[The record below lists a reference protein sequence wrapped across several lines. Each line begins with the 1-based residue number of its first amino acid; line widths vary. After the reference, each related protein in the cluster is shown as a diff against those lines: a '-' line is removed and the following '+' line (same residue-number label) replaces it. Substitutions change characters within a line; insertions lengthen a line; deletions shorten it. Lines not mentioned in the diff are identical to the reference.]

1 MRGEILEIVGG
12 QEGEVTVGVLRPS
25 ARVEVFTQSD
35 SLTFEELEHVDI
47 FIGWLQEAKRLA
59 HCLQV
64 ECEGE
69 PS

>member
-1 MRGEILEIVGG
+1 MRGEVLEIVGE

-35 SLTFEELEHVDI
+35 SLTFEEPEHVDI
-47 FIGWLQEAKRLA
+47 LIGWLQDAKALA
-59 HCLQV
+59 AKLRPQS
-64 ECEGE
+64 EGE